1 MDLGIQGLRVA
12 ISGAA
17 SGIGLGMTRRF
28 LEEGARVCICD
39 SSEAAI
45 EKMDVRNPNLFATV
59 CDVSDRSSVE
69 RWVREIAN
77 KLGGLDCLVN
87 NAGIAGPTGLVQ
99 EIAPEDW
106 DRTFSIN
113 ITGQFNVTRLAL
125 ALFESSTNASIL
137 NMSSSAGRLGFAQR
151 SPYAASK
158 WAVIGFTKSL
168 AKELGPKGI
177 RVNAMLPGLVDGERI
192 FRVFADKAAARGI
205 SPEEQRDAALSHV
218 SMRKLVPIDELA
230 DMAVYLASPRAGS
243 VSGQA
248 ISVCGDLE
256 ALV

>member
-1 MDLGIQGLRVA
+1 MDLQIQRLRVA

-17 SGIGLGMTRRF
+17 SGIGLDMARRF
-28 LEEGARVCICD
+28 LEEGACVCICD
-39 SSEAAI
+39 SDEAAI
-45 EKMDVRNPNLFATV
+45 ERMEERPPDLYTAV
-59 CDVSDRSSVE
+59 CDVSDRVSVG
-69 RWVREIAN
+69 RWVRSIKER
-77 KLGGLDCLVN
+77 LGGLDCLIN
-87 NAGIAGPTGLVQ
+87 NAGIAGPTGRVQ

-106 DRTFSIN
+106 DRTFAIN

-125 ALFESSTNASIL
+125 SLFESSKNASIL
-137 NMSSSAGRLGFAQR
+137 NLSSSAGRLGFAQR

-168 AKELGPKGI
+168 AKELGPQGI
-177 RVNAMLPGLVDGERI
+177 RVNAMLPGLVDGDRI
-192 FRVFADKAAARGI
+192 FKVFADKAAALGI
-205 SPEEQRDAALSHV
+205 SPEAQRTTALSHV

-243 VSGQA
+243 ISGQA